1 MNDKN
6 ILKELIYAFSTADSA
21 RLFSFT
27 SGHLGALPVSDKI
40 ILTTIVNANFLQSF
54 KSSLFLAKEL
64 AKFIFLTLLP
74 IKNLAL
80 ILRTVLRRICSNKHY
95 SIHSMTVISL
105 GNQSSAKDPY
115 FGVLLNNLEKEFDY
129 LKIVGGF
136 NFQSKDYM
144 YIESALGCLDLLKL
158 TGSVAVLPIV
168 TLRYLIN
175 KSWQLR
181 GFNNLVTFITLGLKE
196 INVGVFCNNKIIVKS
211 IDAWL
216 KNNETK
222 KILYPMEGRNWEKNI
237 VEIMND
243 RKIYSIGYIHC
254 ALTPRHLSLTQTG
267 FYKPQEVPSVV
278 VAPGEMIAQLM
289 HKIFPNTIVRKG
301 YFLRGSKDDASN
313 LKKINPNTLQFALTG
328 NIAESTKII
337 DCLAISGIQ
346 KNYQII
352 IRLNPNTLT
361 YGHLAKYV
369 KKLGL
374 KLYSADDE
382 FLPSICFFRSSSVA
396 LDYLKLNVMPVYLNL
411 DEIVSNNVFDLDGKY
426 EFMELD
432 VNELIGDNI
441 ETIVRFNIE
450 VTKGAEI
457 SKYYLQNITPND
469 TFSGLLE

>member
-1 MNDKN
+1 MNTAEQLIATVRDWSQADK
-6 ILKELIYAFSTADSA
+6 K
-21 RLFSFT
+21 RLFNFT
-27 SGHLGALPVSDKI
+27 SGHLGALPLSDKF
-40 ILTTIVNANFLQSF
+40 LLKTIVNNNFLQTS
-54 KSSLFLAKEL
+54 KNGLFLAKE
-64 AKFIFLTLLP
+64 FIKLIVFTLLP
-74 IKNLAL
+74 VKNLAL
-80 ILRTVLRRICSNKHY
+80 ILRTVLRRICSIKNHPT
-95 SIHSMTVISL
+95 HSMTVISL

-115 FGVLLNNLEKEFDY
+115 FGVMLNSLEKEFDY

-144 YIESALGCLDLLKL
+144 YIESALGCLDLLRL
-158 TGSVAVLPIV
+158 TASIVVLPLV
-168 TLRYLIN
+168 TLWYLIN
-175 KSWQLR
+175 KSWRLR
-181 GFNNLVTFITLGLKE
+181 GFNNIVTFITLGLKE
-196 INVGVFCNNKIIVKS
+196 INVDAFCNNKIIVKS

-216 KNNETK
+216 NNNKTK

-237 VEIMND
+237 VEVMNN

-254 ALTPRHLSLTQTG
+254 ALTPRHLSLTQAG

-278 VAPGEMIAQLM
+278 VAPGEMITQLM

-337 DCLAISGIQ
+337 DCLAASGIQ

-352 IRLNPNTLT
+352 IRLNPNTLS
-361 YGHLAKYV
+361 YGYLDKYV

-374 KLYSADDE
+374 KLYSVDDE

-441 ETIVRFNIE
+441 ETIVRFNSE